1 MESLM
6 NKLKNLILPLV
17 VLSVALISGCS
28 EKLDTSTDK
37 EMKVS
42 ISEMLKEKSTA
53 EVSQF
58 QEGYDS
64 IINYAYATVTSG
76 NLPDIHKNYPLVL
89 GEILPE
95 KDKYKKKFESVAS
108 SVLSGMSYSDV
119 VESKKEYTD
128 KTVKIVKDGRI
139 KREEEAKK
147 QAIIDAEEKEKKDKE
162 NAIIQAHID
171 AQRAADR
178 KLELENIISK
188 LENMLDETEEKIAG
202 YNIGLEPYD
211 TAQAAYEK
219 IKIQN
224 LAYSKPD
231 GKKLQMDFEII
242 NDSNYTVK
250 SFNINMNLITDE
262 TTVVRKFGGS
272 DGKDSTIVP
281 FGKKVINDRLYL
293 TPINAVNTVDEIK
306 TEVQLTAFIE
316 VEGET
321 YEVNEDGVSVSNIIR
336 KNLKMANIEK
346 RNLEQEIIKA
356 KDNLDSFNKE

>member
-1 MESLM
+1 M
-6 NKLKNLILPLV
+6 NKLKSLILPMV

-42 ISEMLKEKSTA
+42 ISEMLKQKSTE
-53 EVSQF
+53 EVNAF

-64 IINYAYATVTSG
+64 IINYSYATVTNG
-76 NLPDIHKNYPLVL
+76 NIPDIHKNYPLVL
-89 GEILPE
+89 GAVLPE
-95 KDKYKKKFESVAS
+95 NDKNKKKFESVAS

-119 VESKKEYTD
+119 VEAKQEYTD
-128 KTVKIVKDGRI
+128 KTIKLVKEGRV

-171 AQRAADR
+171 AQRTADR
-178 KLELENIISK
+178 KLELETVISK
-188 LENMLDETEEKIAG
+188 LETLLDDTEEKIAG

-224 LAYSKPD
+224 LSYSKPD
-231 GKKLQMDFEII
+231 GKRLQMDFEIT

-250 SFNINMNLITDE
+250 SFNINMNLIADDI
-262 TTVVRKFGGS
+262 TVVRKFGGS
-272 DGKDSTIVP
+272 DSKDSRIVP

-293 TPINAVNTVDEIK
+293 TPINNVSTVDEIK
-306 TEVQLTAFIE
+306 TEVQLTALIE
-316 VEGET
+316 VEGEA
-321 YEVNEDGVSVSNIIR
+321 YEVNEEGVSVSNIIR
-336 KNLKMANIEK
+336 KNLQMANVEK
-346 RNLEQEIIKA
+346 VNLESQITKA
-356 KDNLDSFNKE
+356 KADLESFNKE

>member
-1 MESLM
+1 MK
-6 NKLKNLILPLV
+6 KLKNLILPMV

-37 EMKVS
+37 EMKIS
-42 ISEMLKEKSTA
+42 ISELLKEKNKN
-53 EVSQF
+53 EVNAF

-64 IINYAYATVTSG
+64 IINYAYATVTNG
-76 NLPDIHKNYPLVL
+76 NIPDIHKNYPLVL

-95 KDKYKKKFESVAS
+95 SNKNKKKFESVAS

-119 VESKKEYTD
+119 VEAKQEYTD

-147 QAIIDAEEKEKKDKE
+147 QAIIDAEEKEKRDEE
-162 NAIIQAHID
+162 NAVIQAHID
-171 AQRAADR
+171 AQRTADR
-178 KLELENIISK
+178 KLELETMIYK
-188 LENMLDETEEKIAG
+188 LQTSLDDTEEKIAG

-211 TAQAAYEK
+211 TAQEAYEK

-224 LAYSKPD
+224 LSYSKPD
-231 GKKLQMDFEII
+231 GKKLQMDFEIT
-242 NDSNYTVK
+242 NDSNYTVRAF
-250 SFNINMNLITDE
+250 SINMNLIADDIII
-262 TTVVRKFGGS
+262 VRKFGGD

-293 TPINAVNTVDEIK
+293 TPINNVSNVDEIK
-306 TEVQLTAFIE
+306 TEVQLTTMIE
-316 VEGET
+316 VEGEL

-336 KNLKMANIEK
+336 KNLQLANVEK
-346 RNLEQEIIKA
+346 EKLEQQIIKA
-356 KDNLDSFNKE
+356 KNDLDTFNKE